1 MNLELLCKAVGKVLF
16 KRGIIGY
23 ITIDLI
29 SFPDNS
35 GQSNHPLFW
44 AIGMDSYHNNYSAAC
59 DYFYFLVKGK
69 CDQISGTC

>member
-44 AIGMDSYHNNYSAAC
+44 AIGKMIILFIKIN
-59 DYFYFLVKGK
+59 FY
-69 CDQISGTC
+69 